1 MKKKRNS
8 IWHATKD
15 APERDS
21 TIGCVVDLGC
31 KQFGLRSLYY
41 SEKTLFD
48 EETWQSV
55 CEDWHIVKWC
65 YFDELVN
72 L

>member
-21 TIGCVVDLGC
+21 TIGCIVDLGC

-48 EETWQSV
+48 EETW
-55 CEDWHIVKWC
+55 
-65 YFDELVN
+65 
-72 L
+72 